1 MIETL
6 CMMGGHYKL
15 GVMSPSPDW
24 SRREDAIA
32 ARLAAADRAAQRDR
46 MLAELAGYA
55 GDVVAAARRNAAA
68 DPTQELA
75 ARYASWLVRPVF
87 ICGHHRS
94 GTTLMQELLDAHPE
108 LLVLPS
114 EGTFFASFGYAAR
127 ATPAARDV
135 DRFITEWV
143 CRLIDPNQEPHFKLG
158 RSNDVSN
165 PYLGFASRLLAWH
178 RSLQRQ
184 LPELAPFALLLA
196 LVAAFKD
203 SAAADSV
210 PRMWVEK
217 TPLNESHVA
226 RFAAFREALFIHVVR
241 NPNDALASLLET
253 YRTSGVA
260 VPDGAAHA
268 CELGRSFRLATEN
281 ARRLPRR
288 YLVVRY
294 EDLADRPAE
303 EMERVRAFL
312 GISPSASLAVPTVV
326 GRAVRPNSA
335 FDRGEAGVVRAARR
349 AAELSAADARLVGA
363 LAGAEAAAFGYQ
375 LAPVSGWVRAVLRL
389 RQLPTDFLRR
399 ARPCLRRISFAAW
412 PMK

>member
-1 MIETL
+1 MAL
-6 CMMGGHYKL
+6 
-15 GVMSPSPDW
+15 SPDW

-32 ARLAAADRAAQRDR
+32 VRLAAADRAAHRDR

-55 GDVVAAARRNAAA
+55 SDVVTAARRSAGA
-68 DPTQELA
+68 DPTMELV
-75 ARYASWLVRPVF
+75 ARSTSWLARPVF

-94 GTTLMQELLDAHPE
+94 GTTLMQELLDAHPD

-135 DRFITEWV
+135 DRFIAEWV
-143 CRLIDPNQEPHFKLG
+143 CRFIDPNREPHFTLG
-158 RSNDVSN
+158 RSDHVSN
-165 PYLGFASRLLAWH
+165 PYVEFSRRLLAWH

-184 LPELAPFALLLA
+184 LPELAPFGLLLA

-203 SAAADSV
+203 SVAADSM

-217 TPLNESHVA
+217 TPLNENHVA
-226 RFAAFREALFIHVVR
+226 RFAAFREALFIQVVR
-241 NPNDALASLLET
+241 HPNDALASLLEH
-253 YRTSGVA
+253 YRTAGVA
-260 VPDGAAHA
+260 VPDRAAHA
-268 CELGRSFRLATEN
+268 YEVGRSLRLATAN
-281 ARRLPRR
+281 ARRLPRH

-294 EDLADRPAE
+294 EDLVDRPAQ

-326 GRAVRPNSA
+326 GRAVRPNSS
-335 FDRGEAGVVRAARR
+335 FNRGEAGVVCAARHTP
-349 AAELSAADARLVGA
+349 ELSEVDARLVGA
-363 LAGAEAAAFGYQ
+363 FAGGEAAAFGYQ

-389 RQLPTDFLRR
+389 RQLPTNFLRR
-399 ARPCLRRISFAAW
+399 ARLRGTSLATWRG
-412 PMK
+412 